1 MEDPGAGAAAGLTSM
16 ERPLS
21 AHDRHVQNLG
31 AVAEHVFHEHAA
43 VAPAAR
49 EGRLATRL
57 RRWGAPG
64 VMLAVLLGKLKYL
77 LVVAKVLKL
86 STLASMLLMVGVYGS
101 MWGLP
106 FAVGFVLLIFVHE
119 LGHALVMRQQGIPAG
134 APVFIPFVGAVIAMR
149 GLPRDAYVEALV
161 GIGGPVLGSVGAA
174 ACLVAAVLTGERF
187 WYALASTGFMINL
200 FNLIPLYPLDGGR
213 IIGAISRWL
222 WLVGAAVG
230 VGVFLVT
237 ESPLMLL
244 VLIFGLLNVGQL
256 RRAAAAGYYRIPAAR
271 RLVIGTAYVGLVVA
285 LVCASA
291 WTDHALHHPA
301 TIAQATTLGF
311 LGAMA
316 SAMWP
321 ARRA

>member
-43 VAPAAR
+43 AAPAAR

-119 LGHALVMRQQGIPAG
+119 LGHALVMRQQA
-134 APVFIPFVGAVIAMR
+134 ANV
-149 GLPRDAYVEALV
+149 
-161 GIGGPVLGSVGAA
+161 VLSVG
-174 ACLVAAVLTGERF
+174 
-187 WYALASTGFMINL
+187 
-200 FNLIPLYPLDGGR
+200 P
-213 IIGAISRWL
+213 
-222 WLVGAAVG
+222 
-230 VGVFLVT
+230 
-237 ESPLMLL
+237 
-244 VLIFGLLNVGQL
+244 
-256 RRAAAAGYYRIPAAR
+256 
-271 RLVIGTAYVGLVVA
+271 
-285 LVCASA
+285 
-291 WTDHALHHPA
+291 
-301 TIAQATTLGF
+301 
-311 LGAMA
+311 
-316 SAMWP
+316 
-321 ARRA
+321 